1 MEHFLRKYAE
11 EVEKP
16 IRGITV
22 KALKALSEAPWLGN
36 VRELEHEVRRLVY
49 LCQPGQAIDSTLLS
63 PEVAYP
69 TAQLDLGSLQLDT
82 DLNLNS
88 RVAEIERRL
97 ISIALARTRGNRSK
111 AAKLLGVS
119 RNGLA
124 MKMDRL
130 GLE

>member
-1 MEHFLRKYAE
+1 M
-11 EVEKP
+11 
-16 IRGITV
+16 
-22 KALKALSEAPWLGN
+22 KALSEAPWLGN